1 MNVRIG
7 DEVLTVTSVEEL
19 ERMVRMKV
27 LVANTPCQ
35 VEGGAWTPARQT
47 DVLRRFFVVD
57 AWDAWDELDDVDQD
71 VVLTPSTV
79 EAPEPRDAEVAL
91 VPPVEPTTAPTIEPI
106 EEIGDPP
113 TVDVEPLPLEIE
125 PLRLEPVDDT
135 SEVEELPADALSAAR
150 GQVIDFPVKSAPA
163 VGGRGAQP
171 AYSLQRSPQTLP
183 DIPLM
188 PIREPVRAASSGPPP
203 RWFALAAVVGIA
215 ALFIFSGVAYVNSAA
230 GWTSATPA
238 PSQPVELAVEPVL
251 DDPIVE
257 DPVITVVS
265 DELLALERELRQTM
279 RTDIV
284 DVCSGD
290 AEDIEGAMLIE
301 LSRLKV
307 QVASV
312 TSPVY
317 SWSASQNPCPE
328 ILDLRVTL
336 KDQGQKTRD
345 LASVALV
352 VGKYIEHYDWQV
364 RDFEVNW
371 RSDDGTLRGR
381 AVDPVKTRQFW
392 GTAVDIRE
400 MLE

>member
-1 MNVRIG
+1 VKVNVRIG
-7 DEVLTVTSVEEL
+7 DEVLTVTTVEEL

-35 VEGGAWTPARQT
+35 VDEGAWTPARQT

-57 AWDAWDELDDVDQD
+57 AWDAWDELDDVDEEAVLAP
-71 VVLTPSTV
+71 VVPPTLEAAPPEAV
-79 EAPEPRDAEVAL
+79 EAP
-91 VPPVEPTTAPTIEPI
+91 VEPEDD
-106 EEIGDPP
+106 GDPP
-113 TVDVEPLPLEIE
+113 SVEVVPLLDPESLTGV
-125 PLRLEPVDDT
+125 LEPVDDT
-135 SEVEELPADALSAAR
+135 SEVEELPADALSSAR
-150 GQVIDFPVKSAPA
+150 GQIIDFPVKSAPA
-163 VGGRGAQP
+163 AGGRGAEP
-171 AYSLQRSPQTLP
+171 AYSLQRAPQSLP
-183 DIPLM
+183 DIPLL
-188 PIREPVRAASSGPPP
+188 PVREPARASSSGPPP

-215 ALFIFSGVAYVNSAA
+215 GLFIFSAVAYVNSTA
-230 GWTSATPA
+230 GWTSTTP
-238 PSQPVELAVEPVL
+238 PPPEPL
-251 DDPIVE
+251 DLVVE
-257 DPVITVVS
+257 DPVVVEDPLIEDPVVEPVS
-265 DELLALERELRQTM
+265 DELRALEQELRQTM

-290 AEDIEGAMLIE
+290 PEDIEGAMLIE

-307 QVASV
+307 QVATV

-336 KDQGQKTRD
+336 KDQGQKSRD
-345 LASVALV
+345 LAGVALV

-381 AVDPVKTRQFW
+381 AVDPAKTRDFW
-392 GTAVDIRE
+392 GTAVDIRD